1 MSRLYRRS
9 PMAPGAFFFWA
20 GFCRRK
26 IVPGGRAFRRL
37 NRRSEEKRRMSCRQA
52 FRRRCAAI
60 AREAVGASPA
70 TMFRPALA
78 GRMIGASWPLRT
90 PGSRARNFPRR
101 RFRARRSPW
110 WTLWTGKG
118 AAGCPQVHRGAG
130 IRLKK
135 RGRSLLFRYEPFSS
149 IHLSPSNSPSI
160 PESGISAK
168 IGMICAIS
176 PPGVALFRWR

>member
-1 MSRLYRRS
+1 
-9 PMAPGAFFFWA
+9 MAPGAFFFWA

-26 IVPGGRAFRRL
+26 TLPGRGAFRRL
-37 NRRSEEKRRMSCRQA
+37 NRRSEEKSRMSCRQA

-60 AREAVGASPA
+60 AREAVGVVPA

-78 GRMIGASWPLRT
+78 GRMIGATLPLRT
-90 PGSRARNFPRR
+90 LRSCARNFPTR

-110 WTLWTGKG
+110 WTLWTGLG
-118 AAGCPQVHRGAG
+118 AAGCPQVHRGGASAQ
-130 IRLKK
+130 KK
-135 RGRSLLFRYEPFSS
+135 GGRSLLFVYGLFSS
-149 IHLSPSNSPSI
+149 IHLSANNSTSI

-168 IGMICAIS
+168 TGMICAIS